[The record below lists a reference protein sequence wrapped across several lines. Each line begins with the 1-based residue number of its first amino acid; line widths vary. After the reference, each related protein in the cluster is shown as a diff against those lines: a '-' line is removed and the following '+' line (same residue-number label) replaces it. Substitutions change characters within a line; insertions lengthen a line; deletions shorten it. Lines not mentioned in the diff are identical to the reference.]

1 VARKLLYHITWSGIE
16 CKIFNVGR
24 YRRAAYA
31 ETLQQS
37 DSSSSSER
45 DQKGLCDA
53 NFFDAHNE
61 QAAAIR
67 EKAAEMALNDMLHWL
82 DGGDDGDNNDED
94 DSGGESEQPVQSA
107 SRHSSVSYT
116 SSSGPKLDFQ
126 QHERIAIFDATN
138 STHKRRQWILEQ
150 CTSPHNRPGK
160 PTGVVFVESICDDTE
175 LLNENFRH
183 KVLNS
188 PDYEGVT
195 PEEAMNDL
203 RVRVQKYEEQ
213 YQTITDD
220 SLSYIKIFNLSTKLL
235 VNHIYGRMAKELVP
249 AFMAWHIGSRP
260 IFLCRPG
267 QTISGIL
274 TDGEDYVARSKVDPH
289 DPRFLD
295 MSATTKR
302 KVRMINYKIR
312 QCACFASQFT
322 QFLIVFLLFLFVFS
336 RIYVEIR

>member
-24 YRRAAYA
+24 YRRAAYT
-31 ETLQQS
+31 ETLHQTES
-37 DSSSSSER
+37 NEHASSEATSASSAASDR

-53 NFFDAHNE
+53 NFFDAQNE
-61 QAAAIR
+61 QATAIR

-82 DGGDDGDNNDED
+82 DGGDDMDDED
-94 DSGGESEQPVQSA
+94 DSGDFEQQPSPPDNNMGT
-107 SRHSSVSYT
+107 SRHSRT
-116 SSSGPKLDFQ
+116 SSSVMSSFGGSTAPKLDFQ

-150 CTSPHNRPGK
+150 CTSPVKRPGK
-160 PTGVVFVESICDDTE
+160 PTGVVFVESICDDAE
-175 LLNENFRH
+175 LLNENF
-183 KVLNS
+183 KDKILNS

-195 PEEAMNDL
+195 PDEAMKDL

-235 VNHIYGRMAKELVP
+235 VNHVYGRMAKELVP

-267 QTISGIL
+267 QTISGIH

-302 KVRMINYKIR
+302 KVKTMMALWHWTAHVSSHIN
-312 QCACFASQFT
+312 
-322 QFLIVFLLFLFVFS
+322 
-336 RIYVEIR
+336 

>member
-31 ETLQQS
+31 ETLHQS
-37 DSSSSSER
+37 ESSTTASAAAGSASASER

-53 NFFDAHNE
+53 DFFDANNA
-61 QAAAIR
+61 QATAIR
-67 EKAAEMALNDMLHWL
+67 EKAAEMALTDMLQWL
-82 DGGDDGDNNDED
+82 DGGDDDEE
-94 DSGGESEQPVQSA
+94 DSGEFEQQQSSSSSPPPDNIMGT
-107 SRHSSVSYT
+107 SRHSRT
-116 SSSGPKLDFQ
+116 SSVMSSCFGSSTAPKLDFH

-150 CTSPHNRPGK
+150 CTSPINRPGK

-175 LLNENFRH
+175 LLNENFKY

-235 VNHIYGRMAKELVP
+235 VNHVYGRMAKELVP

-267 QTISGIL
+267 QTISGIQ

-302 KVRMINYKIR
+302 KVRK
-312 QCACFASQFT
+312 A
-322 QFLIVFLLFLFVFS
+322 
-336 RIYVEIR
+336 RISAI